1 MPKIIGPVTADR
13 WEREVRRQ
21 LLAQLPNDWTVV
33 CNVTWSAR
41 NTTGYV
47 RDGQSDFVVLVPD
60 HGMVIAEVKGSREV
74 RVGEDG
80 NWYRRTYGRR
90 GDTNA
95 AEIRLDEAPPDQATR
110 NMHELGRLINQV
122 LRWTEFH
129 GAYAYVVIY
138 PNGTVSAPPALLD
151 PTTLICKTHMHDLAR
166 RLRTS
171 LVARGSE
178 RVGQAFNVAIC
189 AEVAGVLAK
198 RGFSVCAVDTELEV
212 EDDDRSIDRLTRQQ
226 FAALKGAF
234 ELPRVAIL
242 GPAGS
247 GKTVLAIWK
256 LKALIEEGRR
266 AIYVCFNKALAEFL
280 RTQNPECAEVIANV
294 DSLFHGI
301 AKPRGSHGDPSTF
314 FSEELPQQVLDAAL
328 TLHTDEK
335 YEAIIVDE
343 GQDFGELRTIAL
355 LELLRD
361 TDSQWLFFADWN
373 QDVYKQQSDAP
384 LGAEVVF
391 RLYHNCRNTE
401 SVTAA
406 TNRYCDMNVLPMPGS
421 PTGENPLVEYRGSP
435 ESMAVRAWEI
445 VHELQPQGGAVI
457 LSPYKL
463 ENSCMAGHVR
473 GYGLELTRD
482 LSKLGALGNVLFSTI
497 RSFKGLEASVVVLVQ
512 AEQPGSHPTL
522 TLEDLYVAC
531 TRSKSRLAII
541 TGSESSHRWFM
552 SLLKR

>member
-1 MPKIIGPVTADR
+1 
-13 WEREVRRQ
+13 
-21 LLAQLPNDWTVV
+21 
-33 CNVTWSAR
+33 
-41 NTTGYV
+41 
-47 RDGQSDFVVLVPD
+47 
-60 HGMVIAEVKGSREV
+60 
-74 RVGEDG
+74 
-80 NWYRRTYGRR
+80 
-90 GDTNA
+90 
-95 AEIRLDEAPPDQATR
+95 
-110 NMHELGRLINQV
+110 
-122 LRWTEFH
+122 
-129 GAYAYVVIY
+129 
-138 PNGTVSAPPALLD
+138 
-151 PTTLICKTHMHDLAR
+151 MHDLAR

-335 YEAIIVDE
+335 YEAMIVDE

-384 LGAEVVF
+384 WGLKWCSASTTIAEI
-391 RLYHNCRNTE
+391 R
-401 SVTAA
+401 
-406 TNRYCDMNVLPMPGS
+406 
-421 PTGENPLVEYRGSP
+421 
-435 ESMAVRAWEI
+435 RALL
-445 VHELQPQGGAVI
+445 LQPTATV
-457 LSPYKL
+457 
-463 ENSCMAGHVR
+463 
-473 GYGLELTRD
+473 T
-482 LSKLGALGNVLFSTI
+482 
-497 RSFKGLEASVVVLVQ
+497 
-512 AEQPGSHPTL
+512 
-522 TLEDLYVAC
+522 
-531 TRSKSRLAII
+531 
-541 TGSESSHRWFM
+541 
-552 SLLKR
+552 